1 MERQAGHRIHAP
13 SLVRRGRRV
22 GGGRPDPS
30 PVFVGGQIGEWLAG
44 LFGAI
49 GTLAARRRG
58 GAQGELI
65 DVSMLEAQ
73 AMCLTYYP
81 VTFNDQLGRPMR
93 RKRFVAS
100 PGVGAASDGLV
111 GLGCGTGQQWLD
123 FCVLVGHPEWMED
136 RSLFLDR
143 TALAP
148 TIDAWVADH
157 TVEEVL
163 HLASAF
169 RIPNAPITNGVN
181 ATTWAHFQERGT
193 FVANPRDGAV
203 NPQPPVR
210 LSAKVPAARSG
221 ASSRRPVDRG
231 GHDRREGCPERDGRR
246 RGSRALPFAGLRGLD
261 MTSFWAGPL
270 TGHLLALLG
279 AEVVHLESST
289 RPDGARLVGG
299 VPRTE
304 DQYLGAGP
312 HLRRPQY
319 EQEEPH
325 RRPEPTAGVD
335 LVRRFV
341 TTCDVVVEN
350 YTPRVL
356 EQLGL
361 DFESLRTQRPD
372 LIMMRMPGFGLDG
385 PWRDLS
391 AFAFVIE
398 DAAGLTWMTGH
409 PDLLPFEPYCVGDPN
424 AGLHAL
430 YGLLLALEHRQATG
444 EGGLVE
450 AAMVDAAL
458 NIAAEQ
464 MIESSAYGSLLGRDG
479 NRGPAAAPQN
489 LYQVAGPD
497 ERGRDDG
504 WVAIAV
510 ATDEQ
515 WGSLFVG
522 RSAYRNG
529 RPILHVGQHDG
540 AGFRRA
546 STALTPSLAEW
557 CAVPG
562 RRTRVVEVL
571 CGEPGV
577 PVGKGSCR
585 PHDQPELPQ
594 ARLRA
599 PILRERG
606 SPRHRSLPVQ
616 HPAGMRFSRGPER
629 IHRRHAPLLGEHNGE
644 LLGELGLSTAEIDAL
659 EADGI
664 IGGSPSAQAPMREPV
679 AGTVSLAHG
688 SSGKL
693 PFDVV
698 EASRRGVVGALGA
711 HRGGIGHGRLHR
723 RAQVVHQLLND
734 QVNAVTCGVHDLT
747 FARYEVLAS
756 AQWPWTRSRRAR
768 LEAGLRQD
776 PADPA
781 GDRHQHHRQARGR
794 EARSPPVPS
803 PIHRM
808 RTCAT
813 LAVITPRGRGWPRR
827 RRGGSERHRLR
838 MHRATV
844 RAQAGAGSWTCS
856 PSSESE
862 RQRVRHRALRRGH

>member
-1 MERQAGHRIHAP
+1 MVPPLDGFRVVDLSTWIGGAYCTKLLADGGAEVIKVESPDGDPLRRWSASGATIPPEDDGALFNYLGASKRSVVVDAGSAGDVASLHALLSSVDAVVWTRGSPLVEHP
-13 SLVRRGRRV
+13 SLAPAALLRAHPHLLVTAISPFGLEGPWSDRPATEFTLQAWSGGTV
-22 GGGRPDPS
+22 GLARGRPDRP
-30 PVFVGGQIGEWLAG
+30 PVYVGGQIGEWLAG

-58 GAQGELI
+58 GAEGELV

-93 RKRFVAS
+93 RKRFVAT

-136 RSLFLDR
+136 QSLFLDR
-143 TALAP
+143 TALTP

-163 HLASAF
+163 DLASGF
-169 RIPNAPITNGVN
+169 RIPNAPITNGAN
-181 ATTWAHFQERGT
+181 ATTWAHFQDRGT
-193 FVANPRDGAV
+193 FGANPRDGAV

-210 LSAKVPAARSG
+210 LSTGRVRPPEPAPRLGDLSLAEATAAREKAQAG
-221 ASSRRPVDRG
+221 
-231 GHDRREGCPERDGRR
+231 DGTAPR
-246 RGSRALPFAGLRGLD
+246 SLPFEGLRVLD

-270 TGHLLALLG
+270 TGHMLALLG
-279 AEVVHLESST
+279 AEVIHLESST

-299 VPRTE
+299 VPQTE
-304 DQYLGAGP
+304 DQYWERGP
-312 HLRRPQY
+312 IFAALNTNKKSLTVDLST
-319 EQEEPH
+319 
-325 RRPEPTAGVD
+325 PTGVD

-341 TTCDVVVEN
+341 ATCDVVVEN

-361 DFESLRTQRPD
+361 DYGSLRTQRPD
-372 LIMMRMPGFGLDG
+372 LIMVRMPGFGLDG

-430 YGLLLALEHRQATG
+430 YGLLLALEHRRTTG

-464 MIESSAYGSLLGRDG
+464 MIESSAYGSLLGRAG

-515 WGSLFVG
+515 WSSLCRATGVPEWSTDPALATMAG
-522 RSAYRNG
+522 RAAE
-529 RPILHVGQHDG
+529 HDRID
-540 AGFRRA
+540 AF
-546 STALTPSLAEW
+546 LAEW
-557 CAVPG
+557 CRARSADDIVK
-562 RRTRVVEVL
+562 VL
-571 CGEPGV
+571 WGAGV
-577 PVGKGSCR
+577 PVAKVMQ

-594 ARLRA
+594 LESRCFFEEVEHPVIGPSRY
-599 PILRERG
+599 
-606 SPRHRSLPVQ
+606 STLP
-616 HPAGMRFSRGPER
+616 MRFSRGPER

-644 LLGELGLSTAEIDAL
+644 LLAELGLTPAEIETL

-664 IGGSPSAQAPMREPV
+664 IGGSLGQ
-679 AGTVSLAHG
+679 
-688 SSGKL
+688 
-693 PFDVV
+693 
-698 EASRRGVVGALGA
+698 GA
-711 HRGGIGHGRLHR
+711 
-723 RAQVVHQLLND
+723 
-734 QVNAVTCGVHDLT
+734 
-747 FARYEVLAS
+747 
-756 AQWPWTRSRRAR
+756 
-768 LEAGLRQD
+768 
-776 PADPA
+776 
-781 GDRHQHHRQARGR
+781 
-794 EARSPPVPS
+794 
-803 PIHRM
+803 
-808 RTCAT
+808 
-813 LAVITPRGRGWPRR
+813 
-827 RRGGSERHRLR
+827 
-838 MHRATV
+838 
-844 RAQAGAGSWTCS
+844 
-856 PSSESE
+856 
-862 RQRVRHRALRRGH
+862 